1 MRQLDTPLRCVIRRA
16 RLPRAALMSPTCRLV
31 HVRRLSLDA
40 DRGRSR
46 RRGRAAATPS
56 RARGRRGGAG
66 DGGSRWCV
74 AAATLL
80 GLTLA
85 SLAPTRTTAY
95 TATSGYQQKGGILR
109 QTSPF
114 RARLADGNWSRNEGS
129 YVSSRKILPPP
140 EEEVRR
146 HPFRSAAAGLAARRK
161 MPRPHMHAFRTGCS
175 RPDDARVVRRSV
187 ARAWPVRSCMY
198 CFVWVERNV

>member
-1 MRQLDTPLRCVIRRA
+1 MGRQLTLEIEP
-16 RLPRAALMSPTCRLV
+16 
-31 HVRRLSLDA
+31 
-40 DRGRSR
+40 GRSR
-46 RRGRAAATPS
+46 RRGRALTLPS

-66 DGGSRWCV
+66 DVGGSRGWCV

-85 SLAPTRTTAY
+85 SLAPTGTTAY

-140 EEEVRR
+140 VEEVRR
-146 HPFRSAAAGLAARRK
+146 HPYHTSADAG
-161 MPRPHMHAFRTGCS
+161 
-175 RPDDARVVRRSV
+175 
-187 ARAWPVRSCMY
+187 
-198 CFVWVERNV
+198 